1 MEVIK
6 NYKFKNG
13 GELDDAVKLWTANE
27 YDAKRRYGDIK
38 DWDVSDVKDMSGLFK
53 DNTTFNADISR
64 WDVSSATNMD
74 SMFEGATSFNADI
87 SGWDVRNLKSMEKIF
102 FNATNFNQN
111 IGLWPVPH
119 NTEGYTSIEILEG
132 TELYKTLEESPKD
145 NLLRKNKKNGHFL
158 MSVAQMTDGMDYNF
172 LNYWTLLAIKDGLMD
187 IDHLG
192 CCDREK
198 DYQEL
203 LLGKKNKIYKNK
215 DYVEDLPEIN
225 ISYNEK
231 PKEIGN
237 LTKINIEEKPT
248 EVKNKNIFTKIKNTL
263 FGKKEDKVKPIKGGS
278 RYKINY
284 TE

>member
-1 MEVIK
+1 M
-6 NYKFKNG
+6 
-13 GELDDAVKLWTANE
+13 
-27 YDAKRRYGDIK
+27 YGDIK
-38 DWDVSDVKDMSGLFK
+38 DWDVSDVKNMSGLFK
-53 DNTTFNADISR
+53 NNTTFNADISR

-119 NTEGYTSIEILEG
+119 DTEGYTSIEILKG
-132 TELYKTLEESPKD
+132 TELYKNLEENPKD

-158 MSVAQMTDGMDYNF
+158 MSVGQMTNDAIPLNF
-172 LNYWTLLAIKDGLMD
+172 INYWTLLAIKDGLMD

-198 DYQEL
+198 DYKEL
-203 LLGKKNKIYKNK
+203 LLGKKNKIYKKEVNK
-215 DYVEDLPEIN
+215 DYVTNLP
-225 ISYNEK
+225 
-231 PKEIGN
+231 
-237 LTKINIEEKPT
+237 KINIEENEKLNLPKINIEVNKKPT
-248 EVKNKNIFTKIKNTL
+248 ENKNIFTKIKNTL
-263 FGKKEDKVKPIKGGS
+263 FRKSKDKEKSIEGGS

>member
-1 MEVIK
+1 MEVK

-13 GELDDAVKLWTANE
+13 GDLEEAVNLWTANE
-27 YDAKRRYGDIK
+27 SEAISKYGDIK
-38 DWDVSDVKDMSGLFK
+38 HWDVSDVKDMSGLFK
-53 DNTTFNADISR
+53 NNTTFNADISR
-64 WDVSSATNMD
+64 WDVSSATNMA

-87 SGWDVRNLKSMEKIF
+87 SGWDVRNLQNMEKIF

-119 NTEGYTSIEILEG
+119 NAEGYTSTEILEG
-132 TELYKTLEESPKD
+132 TELYKNLEENPKD

-158 MSVAQMTDGMDYNF
+158 MSVGQMTDGIAYDF
-172 LNYWTLLAIKDGLMD
+172 INYWTLLAIKDGLMD

-198 DYQEL
+198 DYEEL

-215 DYVEDLPEIN
+215 DYVVNLP
-225 ISYNEK
+225 
-231 PKEIGN
+231 
-237 LTKINIEEKPT
+237 KINIEENEKLKKIANLSKKINIEENEEP
-248 EVKNKNIFTKIKNTL
+248 NIFTKIKNTL
-263 FGKKEDKVKPIKGGS
+263 FGKTEDKVKSIKGGS